1 MINMKRVLARV
12 TALAVTAT
20 IFIPFSDA
28 KAAEKEPAP
37 QQEVYTK
44 LQSTELQRA
53 AKAVKEEND
62 PVASTKK
69 VKREAILGLIRAL
82 DTSIDWVV
90 DILKTYNIMDGN
102 TARSFKRNKGVISKA
117 LKQWLDV
124 DNIIDTV
131 KKKLPGILRDNG
143 VSKGVAENIAIAVGY
158 LLRVADIFFL

>member
-12 TALAVTAT
+12 TALAVSAT

-28 KAAEKEPAP
+28 KAAGKEPAP
-37 QQEVYTK
+37 KQEVYTK

-53 AKAVKEEND
+53 VQAVKEEND
-62 PVASTKK
+62 PIASTKK

>member
-1 MINMKRVLARV
+1 
-12 TALAVTAT
+12 
-20 IFIPFSDA
+20 
-28 KAAEKEPAP
+28 
-37 QQEVYTK
+37 
-44 LQSTELQRA
+44 
-53 AKAVKEEND
+53 VKEEND
-62 PVASTKK
+62 PIASTKK

>member
-1 MINMKRVLARV
+1 MIKMKRVLARV

-20 IFIPFSDA
+20 IFIPFADA
-28 KAAEKEPAP
+28 KAAEKEPVP
-37 QQEVYTK
+37 KQEVYTK

-53 AKAVKEEND
+53 AQAVKEEND
-62 PVASTKK
+62 PIASTKK

-82 DTSIDWVV
+82 DGSIDWVV

-131 KKKLPGILRDNG
+131 KKKLPEILKDAG
-143 VSKGVAENIAIAVGY
+143 VTKGVAHNITTGVAF
-158 LLRVADIFFL
+158 LLRVADWFFL